1 MGALWNIL
9 KMIFRPVADFFF
21 FYLSFSF
28 FVEAIPGIFLW
39 IYSRIFEKTTY
50 VDYMNFLDKW
60 NVLEILALGVTIWL
74 LLFRTWILIVAIR
87 EHILNRRNSNQSAMG

>member
-1 MGALWNIL
+1 
-9 KMIFRPVADFFF
+9 
-21 FYLSFSF
+21 
-28 FVEAIPGIFLW
+28 
-39 IYSRIFEKTTY
+39 
-50 VDYMNFLDKW
+50 LDKW